1 MIDHTGIGVA
11 DVARSA
17 ASYDA
22 ALGALG
28 LRRVMQ
34 LPENDGA
41 DGVGYAFPV
50 FWIDRSASCKSRYVT
65 GCQTSSPDRC

>member
-17 ASYDA
+17 AFYDA

-34 LPENDGA
+34 LPETTG
-41 DGVGYAFPV
+41 PMP
-50 FWIDRSASCKSRYVT
+50 SAMAST
-65 GCQTSSPDRC
+65 IPSSGSTDFTHTE

>member
-17 ASYDA
+17 AFYDA

-28 LRRVMQ
+28 L
-34 LPENDGA
+34 LPRTTVRMA
-41 DGVGYAFPV
+41 LAMVSS
-50 FWIDRSASCKSRYVT
+50 IRSSGSTVSIRTA
-65 GCQTSSPDRC
+65 

>member
-17 ASYDA
+17 VFYDA

-28 LRRVMQ
+28 LRRVIRR
-34 LPENDGA
+34 A
-41 DGVGYAFPV
+41 AHFTS
-50 FWIDRSASCKSRYVT
+50 RSVPSFRAAKQTVT
-65 GCQTSSPDRC
+65 PARG